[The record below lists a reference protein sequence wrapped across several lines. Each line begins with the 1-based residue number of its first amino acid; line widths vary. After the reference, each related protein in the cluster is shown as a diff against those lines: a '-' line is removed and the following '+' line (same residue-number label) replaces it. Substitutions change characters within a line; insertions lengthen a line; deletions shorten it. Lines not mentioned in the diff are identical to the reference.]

1 VFFVSRCGKNSTNFS
16 VPDPSGD
23 EANDSKLSVMGAAV
37 EFAKS
42 SNLLGVFVDAE
53 LLVSCALLL
62 PS

>member
-1 VFFVSRCGKNSTNFS
+1 
-16 VPDPSGD
+16 
-23 EANDSKLSVMGAAV
+23 MGAAV